1 MPVCVACNNDSLA
14 CVCNNRSRSRERSEK
29 EQKEKR
35 HEESESVPPTWAMSM
50 MEMMKS
56 VKSEVSEMK
65 EGMGKQV
72 QDLKSEIKVTSERLD
87 VHDGRL
93 DGQDQRISQLEAK
106 AAENSSTH
114 AKPQHQQVVTPYEL
128 RTIAV
133 IGNLGWDSP
142 SSELMDR
149 AKKVLAD
156 AGVSGE
162 TYSNLCAITFK
173 GDKGSSV
180 QLCFQNPSLLQ
191 HASLAVRALRQ
202 SFSEGRFVYL
212 DVRKEQA
219 ERRPA
224 RVVSRMADFMAD
236 VEAGMEPPLA
246 IEKVMNGKFV
256 KVGGKR
262 IGFTF
267 KGEWKWTDYAISR
280 YSGAVMQ
287 TAKEF
292 AEGE

>member
-1 MPVCVACNNDSLA
+1 MTQCFACSRALVVDAVFSSDCGADQSQKRTRLTPLSAEGQAIAAALNLSLGSKIDQ
-14 CVCNNRSRSRERSEK
+14 VSTDVKHVTEK
-29 EQKEKR
+29 VDKA
-35 HEESESVPPTWAMSM
+35 H
-50 MEMMKS
+50 
-56 VKSEVSEMK
+56 
-65 EGMGKQV
+65 
-72 QDLKSEIKVTSERLD
+72 ERLD
-87 VHDGRL
+87 AHDGRL

-202 SFSEGRFVYL
+202 SFSEERFVYL

-267 KGEWKWTDYAISR
+267 KGEWKWTDYAITR
-280 YSGAVMQ
+280 YSGEVMQ